1 VTRGRGILLRQHF
14 YREEFPMTI
23 INEGQFVFTKV
34 IVADIERAFE
44 FYNKVFGLVEIAR
57 ISNGAGVTE
66 MHEIIMGTA
75 GSSGMPVPTLIVQRY
90 PNKLLPSVEAIVL
103 GFTVG
108 NIEATIAAAV
118 DAGASIQIPLS
129 VHEAHGVKVVFLV
142 DPQGIMIELLQYL

>member
-1 VTRGRGILLRQHF
+1 
-14 YREEFPMTI
+14 MTI
-23 INEGQFVFTKV
+23 INDGQFVFTKV

-57 ISNGAGVTE
+57 ISNGTGVTE

-118 DAGASIQIPLS
+118 DAGASIEIPLS
-129 VHEAHGVKVVFLV
+129 VHEAHGVKVAFLV